1 MVDRLHSDGGWSM
14 AINGTGQGPSAEFV
28 CTGRG
33 PPRDCIHSG
42 LWPCRPRSRCACCWL
57 LWLPCSYADNEV
69 LPRNC
74 RQQNISIS
82 QNFSDFFH
90 GTTKKIFLR
99 LAPSKYYEY
108 MSLLITL
115 IVAEIATAAVLGFM
129 AYKALTGLESRLIER
144 LSNHYGHD
152 SSSSDV
158 GFSHSLDFAQYKFN
172 CCGIYKDTD
181 FNGTQWWRDSLASG
195 TRKQVPL
202 TCCVLKDTEAKN
214 TGSPMSVISR
224 VFYKNNEK
232 PWLYP
237 RPKDENAC
245 QAQEVTVH
253 TGFRHKD
260 GCLEKI
266 RTWFHDESFTL
277 IVFALTIVGAQI
289 FGIVV
294 SSCLCKAASNEPP
307 NG

>member
-1 MVDRLHSDGGWSM
+1 MKYAKVALFTFNLLIWLTGCTVMVVG
-14 AINGTGQGPSAEFV
+14 V
-28 CTGRG
+28 
-33 PPRDCIHSG
+33 
-42 LWPCRPRSRCACCWL
+42 WL
-57 LWLPCSYADNEV
+57 LMEPGKGHLLNLFAPDEAPHETVYIVAYGLVGLGVAV
-69 LPRNC
+69 LVVGFFGC
-74 RQQNISIS
+74 RAVMQ
-82 QNFSDFFH
+82 
-90 GTTKKIFLR
+90 TTKCS
-99 LAPSKYYEY
+99 LATY